1 MSILKHILLTSLLL
15 SSLTCFAS
23 TAVKTNETYHVI
35 KVIDGD
41 TVYVDFNK
49 DGFPQK
55 EEKVRLNGIDTFE
68 IKPSPFLDYQMK
80 ALALSQEEAL
90 GLGYLGK
97 EFAKKHLL
105 NKYVHVKYTGDR
117 KFCDLGRHLMSIW
130 YDNGKNY
137 EQEVLKAGLGV
148 VYSDSNIAGELYQ
161 YENIDKIKK
170 NAKKARSLNLVLL
183 NKKSVK
189 YHKPTCKY
197 GLMSSDAELVKRP
210 LWKYHS
216 AGCCYEKSV
225 KNNHKY
231 KIYNGKLKPDVK
243 EGHVEL
249 YFLSPLKQ
257 KNPENSCKS
266 NACKALLYNIDHST
280 KSIDFAIYGISEQ
293 DKIFE
298 ALIQAQKRGVQV
310 RWVTD
315 ITEHNENIYTDTYK
329 LMKFITNVKNDYDS
343 AESKN
348 IPDYT
353 YKLAYQGA
361 IMHNKFFIFDN
372 KKVFTGSANISS
384 TCLSGFNSNVA
395 VVIDSKE
402 VAAVYKQEFEQ
413 MYSGKFHT
421 DKKEVSNNENIKINN
436 MILSAYFSPANKIT
450 ISKIIPI
457 IRKAR
462 HYIYVPAFYLTHYF
476 ISKELIEAKK
486 RGVDVKIIVDQTS
499 VEGKYV
505 NLSAFKKA
513 SIPVKVEDW
522 PGKMHMKSMIIDDN
536 ILIIGSM
543 NFTKQGEIKND
554 ENTIIIENAPILT
567 KSYKEHFLKLWDSIK
582 YNPQN

>member
-80 ALALSQEEAL
+80 TLALSQEEAL

-170 NAKKARSLNLVLL
+170 NAKKASSLNLVLL
-183 NKKSVK
+183 NKKNGK
-189 YHKPTCKY
+189 YHKPTCEY
-197 GLMSSDAELVKRP
+197 GLMSSDVELIKKP
-210 LWKYHS
+210 FLKYHG
-216 AGCCYEKSV
+216 AGCCFENSV

-231 KIYNGKLKPDVK
+231 KIYNGKFKPDVK

-450 ISKIIPI
+450 TSKIIPI

-486 RGVDVKIIVDQTS
+486 RCRC
-499 VEGKYV
+499 
-505 NLSAFKKA
+505 
-513 SIPVKVEDW
+513 
-522 PGKMHMKSMIIDDN
+522 
-536 ILIIGSM
+536 
-543 NFTKQGEIKND
+543 
-554 ENTIIIENAPILT
+554 
-567 KSYKEHFLKLWDSIK
+567 
-582 YNPQN
+582 QNNC